1 MCPLSSDDLTSLDS
15 DSLMTWLYFVPL
27 VRPRLMA
34 LYKCA
39 LIDWL
44 IAVCSFVIWQL
55 LLNCI
60 SFQHTHT
67 HTHTC
72 ILRFNG
78 HFPRWISVASCP
90 LYSPLFITKLH
101 ILLYRPKLCMSSLTL
116 FHQVGLGRPLRLLLC
131 QLTTLYSASR
141 PSHVSTFY
149 MSKPS

>member
-1 MCPLSSDDLTSLDS
+1 VSTVQWWLDITGQWQSDDLTLLCASS
-15 DSLMTWLYFVPL
+15 SPKTYG
-27 VRPRLMA
+27 A
-34 LYKCA
+34 LQMCF
-39 LIDWL
+39 DWL
-44 IAVCSFVIWQL
+44 IDRSVFICHMTAVVELHLFPA
-55 LLNCI
+55 
-60 SFQHTHT
+60 HT